1 MLEMFSVAAVFCF
14 FPKVLFGFVDQ
25 CIRFCISRPGQAEG
39 SSEATLEYTYH
50 WEVHP
55 LLWSFSEED
64 RPPVHWHWA
73 PTLRAVINVGLSFEV
88 VCECRL
94 QNKSCFVYV
103 LHLPCEKANLL
114 CCCYSSSE
122 HGSVESPSITS
133 LQSSVTSSGVLWR
146 RPPCVIFRW
155 LVLKMS
161 SKFLHLFCP
170 FSFFMI

>member
-1 MLEMFSVAAVFCF
+1 MFSVAAVFCF
-14 FPKVLFGFVDQ
+14 FVWV
-25 CIRFCISRPGQAEG
+25 CWS
-39 SSEATLEYTYH
+39 
-50 WEVHP
+50 VHP
-55 LLWSFSEED
+55 ILYQQTWASRRLVWSHTGVHIPLRSSPTFMKLLRGGSPSCSLTL
-64 RPPVHWHWA
+64 
-73 PTLRAVINVGLSFEV
+73 TLRAVINVGLSFEV

-94 QNKSCFVYV
+94 QNKSCLLYV

-133 LQSSVTSSGVLWR
+133 LQPSVTSSGVLWR

-170 FSFFMI
+170 FSFFTI